1 MKEVKKLTNYP
12 LVQKGTSAWEIQSK
26 GRSVTVDTVQSE
38 TMSFDSNGYVSILL
52 SASSVPDD
60 FFDFITSI
68 KNEAILVVK
77 KSHFASMEHADVQ
90 MEKTIFINSIH
101 CEFSSTPTDVG
112 SYKIHLIYCMNNQ
125 RSD

>member
-1 MKEVKKLTNYP
+1 MTRYP
-12 LVQKGTSAWEIQSK
+12 FVQKGTSAWEIQSL
-26 GRSVTVDTVQSE
+26 GRSVTVDMVQSE

-68 KNEAILVVK
+68 KREAILVVK
-77 KSHFASMEHADVQ
+77 KSHFASMEHEDVQ

-101 CEFSSTPTDVG
+101 CEFSATPTDVG
-112 SYKIHLIYCMNNQ
+112 NYKIHLRYCMNNQ
-125 RSD
+125 RRD